1 MTFIAD
7 LHIHSKYSRATAK
20 NLDLENLY
28 QAAQIKG
35 ISVVG
40 TGDFTFP
47 AWIDEIESKLEQTE
61 PGLFSL
67 KKHIADKIDQSVPP
81 SCRNK
86 VRFVLQTEISNIYKK
101 EGRVRK
107 NHNLVYFPDL
117 LAVKKFNARLDAL
130 GNIKS
135 DGRPIL
141 GLDARALLE
150 IVLETSEDGL
160 FVPAH
165 IWTPWF
171 SMFGSKSGFDTIEA
185 CFGDL
190 TPHIFAVETGL
201 SSDPPMNWR

>member
-28 QAAQIKG
+28 YTAQIKG
-35 ISVVG
+35 VSVVG

-47 AWIDEIESKLEQTE
+47 GWFEEIESKLEETE

-67 KKHIADKIDQSVPP
+67 KREIAEKIDETVPT
-81 SCRNK
+81 SCRNP
-86 VRFVLQTEISNIYKK
+86 VRFILQTEISNIYKR

-117 LAVKKFNARLDAL
+117 LAVKKFNTRLDTI

-150 IVLETSEDGL
+150 IMLETSDHGF

-165 IWTPWF
+165 IY
-171 SMFGSKSGFDTIEA
+171 
-185 CFGDL
+185 
-190 TPHIFAVETGL
+190 
-201 SSDPPMNWR
+201 SSDTDNDVIVFELNPSLFVI